1 MKLNSHCEK
10 VAYINQGEIMKY
22 LILTILISIST
33 INTWAV
39 DYYGELFN
47 QRMTERFPERN
58 ISTFNLLSDEELPIQ
73 VAQLKEESLE
83 DLLQFARD
91 YDLQDS
97 GWSYALSDETYEVIN
112 GEDQTIAFNFS
123 ILIYKYDTAVT
134 RRFYQASRRVDGIFY
149 IERIA
154 NYDL

>member
-1 MKLNSHCEK
+1 MKHLL
-10 VAYINQGEIMKY
+10 
-22 LILTILISIST
+22 LIIIIGLAS

-58 ISTFNLLSDEELPIQ
+58 ISAFNLLSAEELPIQ
-73 VAQLKEESLE
+73 VTELKEESLE

-97 GWSYALSDETYEVIN
+97 GWSYALSDETYEVVN

-123 ILIYKYDTAVT
+123 ILIFKYDTAVT
-134 RRFYQASRRVDGIFY
+134 RRFYQTSRRVDGIFY

>member
-1 MKLNSHCEK
+1 
-10 VAYINQGEIMKY
+10 MKY
-22 LILTILISIST
+22 LLLTILIGLST

-58 ISTFNLLSDEELPIQ
+58 ISTFNLLTGQELP
-73 VAQLKEESLE
+73 AQLNQLQEDSLE

-91 YDLQDS
+91 YDLQAS
-97 GWSYALSDETYEVIN
+97 GWNYALSEETYEVIN
-112 GEDQTIAFNFS
+112 DQDQTIAFNFS